1 MSQIRKLQNGGT
13 PKYGVLRIGN
23 KTYTSPEEIDAFE
36 KYLIAGDRSYSPI
49 TGKWMNYIRSGHDI
63 SINPIDNTIQISGV
77 SAEDYADLPGASK
90 RQRNIVAEGRR
101 TYGRNNWSTDFR
113 NAIDY
118 AGRFTYATPE
128 EQQKSSKTKV
138 SNGQIKIDYDT
149 VDGKQVY
156 SSNPSNDLI
165 DPRIAAY
172 LDYLSDEKWGDTN
185 EWETALDS
193 NTDQI
198 LKAWYKR
205 HGDRSKAQAAIDVA
219 LNEVRTKPWNE
230 VSEASRELLAYFN
243 IIGPDEA
250 KAAASAATTSYVD
263 ESGQVKKNSQN
274 EKGQWGVY
282 EGTGE
287 NGTINGAKYTTYDV
301 GATPYLIN
309 ADRLGLFEGL
319 DDSYLNSVIYNG
331 RIYRP
336 DEIGQN
342 VQLQR
347 LMDEITYINNNAVSP
362 IEAYEQLKGKFNYTD
377 YPDSIGNYGT
387 YDASQHYINNK
398 AIRDYLAEKGISNAA
413 LFNATAGYNVDD
425 DSTIYGIYD
434 YSHSGT
440 GPYGFRTPFYL
451 IVGADGQLH
460 LTEADENGVQHRHW
474 TSIPYTANGKNYGDA
489 NGLIRAK
496 EVINGKTYGR
506 LEVTD
511 RVDGGSYHFVI
522 DENGK
527 VYHVTNDGKLE
538 LMDDEL
544 TTRILNGEQIVRRDV
559 DNSKKRVKHP
569 EQYNSNYRPP
579 ITRKEGGKIRELP
592 AKLQMGSRLL
602 TTPTTIEENTH
613 IDDNMSNASN
623 VFTYGW
629 ENMPTEDREDVIAAL
644 TDIGAAVA
652 ALSPDPVTSGLGLL
666 GGLTATGLM
675 TDADRRRG
683 KIHWG
688 KTAVS
693 AGMDALGAIPYIGTA
708 AKITKLTKA
717 TAKSQKLLKNI
728 SNVFIGLG
736 FANAVPTLNKLFK
749 EGPKSL
755 TTEDLYALSGAVQ
768 ASLGVGVRRRQ
779 RKGDSQL
786 ANLISEK
793 SKTVTTPETPKVKE
807 VEVKLKPE
815 DVTEITEAKGNAG
828 QKLREKLEANKSID
842 KKSLDTDNNK
852 LLKKFGF
859 EVEGENVKVAEGAT
873 HTAKVA
879 AKETAVAKAADKATN
894 AAKRILPGKDNYS
907 KNGYITDLFRGAE
920 KRRNYID
927 TQMQNEAVRQEID
940 AALTGLK
947 ENEGKLMKR
956 AYGRSQFRIGEEPKT
971 DGRWFSYQ
979 KETKP
984 EKTTTEQTSVQQQS
998 TPQQQSSNQN
1008 TSGSSSAGSNT
1019 NNTSQQSLNS
1029 TAGTPRESNSSVEQ
1043 VKSSAEVV
1051 NNTSSVTASNITRSF
1066 KTTSMEKRAA
1076 NLRRLQN
1083 SRNPIKTLSDLERS
1097 NNDKLFT
1104 NKEEFDAVLDAII
1117 KSNKYRG
1124 GNKTV
1129 EKYNNKLIEKLT
1141 ELEKVGRLYK
1151 RGGILKG
1158 QLGLTN
1164 LNSPYWKNIFSVAAN
1179 QKRQQM
1185 EQDGPL
1191 PKGPDI
1197 KMPENKAVQ
1206 QNSVGLTYP
1215 KVEKD
1220 AGQTTGWR
1228 YKNWNGFGNI
1238 VQPILSG
1245 VRYFSQMH
1253 GRDKS
1258 YAEQK
1263 EALNAG
1269 RVSRSSIS
1277 LPMVP
1282 TYSVAHQH
1290 LENQLNQQMMNG
1302 IKPIA
1307 SDLSA
1312 YYAAKLQQQAA
1323 LNNGLQ
1329 NNTAQK
1335 ADLAWRADIQNQQ
1348 TKSQEALQNNE
1359 IAFENAKMNASIN
1372 SGLHQLEAA
1381 KLAEEQASR
1390 DNLLYE
1396 IQQKLYQDQ
1405 QTMMQGSIAARNQK
1419 NAAAYQEELQRVF
1432 PNEWAKWQTVDQ
1444 TKYGSFEDYV
1454 SSVNP
1459 TLYNQKKVDL
1469 ENFKEGQNNEL
1480 IRTTIQGRMNYPW
1493 LYGRTGGY
1501 HGPAGF
1507 KKGGRVN
1514 GTTRYTLEPD
1524 ERIWIDNNKA
1534 AHAKAAKLNDAAI
1547 KLLLRALK

>member
-1 MSQIRKLQNGGT
+1 MSQIRKLQNGGST
-13 PKYGVLRIGN
+13 YGNLTINGRTTNDPKEIERWISGLSVDN
-23 KTYTSPEEIDAFE
+23 PESAAISGRWA
-36 KYLIAGDRSYSPI
+36 S
-49 TGKWMNYIRSGHDI
+49 WIRSGVDAN
-63 SINPIDNTIQISGV
+63 INTTDNTITFAGKTV
-77 SAEDYADLPGASK
+77 NDYADLPGATK
-90 RQRNIVAEGRR
+90 RQLNILASGKP
-101 TYGRNNWSTDFR
+101 TYGGNNFSTAFRNNIFS
-113 NAIDY
+113 
-118 AGRFTYATPE
+118 AGKFTFPDSE
-128 EQQKSSKTKV
+128 EQQKSNKTKV

-149 VDGKQVY
+149 VNGVQKY
-156 SSNPSNDLI
+156 SSNPSNKLI
-165 DPRIAAY
+165 DPQIKAY
-172 LDYLSDEKWGDTN
+172 LDYLSDEKWGETN
-185 EWETALDS
+185 EWENSLGD
-193 NTDQI
+193 NDRI
-198 LKAWYKR
+198 LKAWYSGFN
-205 HGDRSKAQAAIDVA
+205 GDRKAAQAAIDTA

-243 IIGPDEA
+243 IVGPDEA
-250 KAAASAATTSYVD
+250 KAAASAATTSYID

-319 DDSYLNSVIYNG
+319 DDSYLNSIIYNG

-347 LMDEITYINNNAVSP
+347 LIDEITYINNNAISP
-362 IEAYEQLKGKFNYTD
+362 IQAYEQLKGKFNYTD
-377 YPDSIGNYGT
+377 YPDSIGNYGM

-398 AIRDYLAEKGISNAA
+398 AIRDYLAEKGISKAA

-527 VYHVTNDGKLE
+527 VYHVTNKGKLE

-544 TTRILNGEQIVRRDV
+544 ASRILAGEQIVRRDV
-559 DNSKKRVKHP
+559 DDSKWRVKH
-569 EQYNSNYRPP
+569 SP

-592 AKLQMGSRLL
+592 TKLQMGSRLL

-666 GGLTATGLM
+666 GGVTATGLM

-688 KTAVS
+688 RTAAS
-693 AGMDALGAIPYIGTA
+693 LGMDVLGAVPYIGTA

-768 ASLGVGVRRRQ
+768 ASLGVGVRKRQ

-984 EKTTTEQTSVQQQS
+984 EKTTTEQTPVQQQS

-1083 SRNPIKTLSDLERS
+1083 SRNHVMPISRYIDISKSRKKIKWNNSNYLLCWWPWCSFAPRPPTRKRLLSLS
-1097 NNDKLFT
+1097 LAT
-1104 NKEEFDAVLDAII
+1104 
-1117 KSNKYRG
+1117 
-1124 GNKTV
+1124 
-1129 EKYNNKLIEKLT
+1129 
-1141 ELEKVGRLYK
+1141 
-1151 RGGILKG
+1151 
-1158 QLGLTN
+1158 
-1164 LNSPYWKNIFSVAAN
+1164 
-1179 QKRQQM
+1179 QQ
-1185 EQDGPL
+1185 L
-1191 PKGPDI
+1191 PKRISPMASRSEGG
-1197 KMPENKAVQ
+1197 AWCFRV
-1206 QNSVGLTYP
+1206 VL
-1215 KVEKD
+1215 
-1220 AGQTTGWR
+1220 
-1228 YKNWNGFGNI
+1228 
-1238 VQPILSG
+1238 ILSI
-1245 VRYFSQMH
+1245 
-1253 GRDKS
+1253 
-1258 YAEQK
+1258 
-1263 EALNAG
+1263 
-1269 RVSRSSIS
+1269 SS
-1277 LPMVP
+1277 
-1282 TYSVAHQH
+1282 
-1290 LENQLNQQMMNG
+1290 
-1302 IKPIA
+1302 
-1307 SDLSA
+1307 
-1312 YYAAKLQQQAA
+1312 
-1323 LNNGLQ
+1323 
-1329 NNTAQK
+1329 
-1335 ADLAWRADIQNQQ
+1335 
-1348 TKSQEALQNNE
+1348 
-1359 IAFENAKMNASIN
+1359 
-1372 SGLHQLEAA
+1372 
-1381 KLAEEQASR
+1381 
-1390 DNLLYE
+1390 
-1396 IQQKLYQDQ
+1396 
-1405 QTMMQGSIAARNQK
+1405 
-1419 NAAAYQEELQRVF
+1419 
-1432 PNEWAKWQTVDQ
+1432 
-1444 TKYGSFEDYV
+1444 
-1454 SSVNP
+1454 
-1459 TLYNQKKVDL
+1459 
-1469 ENFKEGQNNEL
+1469 
-1480 IRTTIQGRMNYPW
+1480 
-1493 LYGRTGGY
+1493 
-1501 HGPAGF
+1501 
-1507 KKGGRVN
+1507 
-1514 GTTRYTLEPD
+1514 
-1524 ERIWIDNNKA
+1524 
-1534 AHAKAAKLNDAAI
+1534 
-1547 KLLLRALK
+1547 